1 MTPRE
6 KQAVDFLEGLVHNRF
21 NMDTLNTK
29 LSEHFNE
36 DITAEFVDEE
46 NEAGLGDWN
55 LMFDSEKKETYGY
68 FDIYVLKMR
77 NTGFDG
83 AEFLVTEVAYE
94 FDGGED

>member
-6 KQAVDFLEGLVHNRF
+6 KEVAVFLERLVHNRF
-21 NMDTLNTK
+21 NMDTLNAK
-29 LSEHFNE
+29 LSEYFKE

-46 NEAGLGDWN
+46 NEAGLCDWN
-55 LMFDSEKKETYGY
+55 LMFNSEKKETYGY